1 MERVDYQQL
10 LVQDLVNLDK
20 TGELDYSPWY
30 QRRSVWT
37 TSQKSYLINTLH
49 EQKPIPALY
58 VRYSLD
64 LDRGKTVREVVDGQQ
79 RTRAILE
86 YCRDEFPARHP
97 SAKER
102 RSLSQLSR
110 KQRQEF
116 LLTALPVGYLL
127 GASDSD
133 VIEIFGRINSV
144 SKNLNA
150 QEKRNAQFSGEFKQ
164 FCLQQSASR
173 VEFWR
178 KYHIF
183 TATDIAR
190 MNEVQFISDL
200 TLNLL
205 EGLSNLNQKK
215 LDALYGQFDECFPG
229 SSEMT
234 RRLDRV
240 FDFVVDLGPGAIRDT
255 VFNRQ
260 PLFFSLLIALDSWG
274 KLDSRRAEDALREMD
289 ARYRLESSRQ
299 TAGDREFVVASTA
312 TTQGI
317 QQRRIRHD
325 YICGFLG

>member
-10 LVQDLVNLDK
+10 LIQDLVNLNK
-20 TGELDYSPWY
+20 TRELDYSPWY
-30 QRRSVWT
+30 QRRSVWL

-86 YCRDEFPARHP
+86 YCQDKFPARHP
-97 SAKER
+97 ATGER
-102 RSLSQLSR
+102 RTLSQLSR

-144 SKNLNA
+144 SKSLNA

-164 FCLQQSASR
+164 FCLEQAASR
-173 VEFWR
+173 VDLWR
-178 KYHIF
+178 AYHIF
-183 TATDIAR
+183 TANDIAR
-190 MNEVQFISDL
+190 MNEVQFVSELI
-200 TLNLL
+200 LNFL
-205 EGLSNLNQKK
+205 EGLSDLSQEKLN
-215 LDALYGQFDECFPG
+215 ALYRKFDEHFPCYG
-229 SSEMT
+229 EMT
-234 RRLDRV
+234 HRLDRV
-240 FDFVVDLGPGAIRDT
+240 FDFVIDLNPAVVRDT

-260 PLFFSLLIALDSWG
+260 PLFFSLLVALDSRERLDG
-274 KLDSRRAEDALREMD
+274 KRAEDALREMD
-289 ARYRLESSRQ
+289 ARYRLESGRK
-299 TAGDREFVVASTA
+299 TAADLDFVAASTA
-312 TTQGI
+312 TTQRI
-317 QQRRIRHD
+317 RQRKIRHD

>member
-49 EQKPIPALY
+49 EQKPIPSLY
-58 VRYSLD
+58 VRYALD
-64 LDRGKTVREVVDGQQ
+64 MDRGKTVREVVDGQQ
-79 RTRAILE
+79 RTRAILD
-86 YCRDEFPARHP
+86 YCQDKFPARHP
-97 SAKER
+97 ATRER
-102 RSLSQLSR
+102 RTLSQLSR

-144 SKNLNA
+144 SKSLNA

-164 FCLQQSASR
+164 FCLEQAASR
-173 VEFWR
+173 VDLWR
-178 KYHIF
+178 TYHIF
-183 TATDIAR
+183 SANDIAR

-200 TLNLL
+200 TLNFM
-205 EGLSNLNQKK
+205 EGLSALNQKK
-215 LDALYGQFDECFPG
+215 INALYGQFDECFPRY
-229 SSEMT
+229 SEMT
-234 RRLDRV
+234 HRLDLV
-240 FDFVVDLGPGAIRDT
+240 FDLIVDLDPSAIRDT

-260 PLFFSLLIALDSWG
+260 PIFFSLLMVLNSREN
-274 KLDSRRAEDALREMD
+274 LDSRRVEDALREMD
-289 ARYRLESSRQ
+289 ARYRLESERQ
-299 TAGDREFVVASTA
+299 AVADLEFVAASTA
-312 TTQGI
+312 ATHQM
-317 QQRRIRHD
+317 RHRKIRHD
-325 YICGFLG
+325 YICRFLG

>member
-102 RSLSQLSR
+102 RALSQLSR
-110 KQRQEF
+110 NQRQEF

-164 FCLQQSASR
+164 FCLHQSASR

-178 KYHIF
+178 AYHIF

-200 TLNLL
+200 TLNFM
-205 EGLSNLNQKK
+205 EGLSDLNQKK
-215 LDALYGQFDECFPG
+215 LDALYGQFDECFPS

-240 FDFVVDLGPGAIRDT
+240 FDFVVDLEPSAIRDT

-260 PLFFSLLIALDSWG
+260 PLFFSLLIALDSWKGLDG
-274 KLDSRRAEDALREMD
+274 KKAEDALREMD
-289 ARYRLESSRQ
+289 ARYRLESDRQ
-299 TAGDREFVVASTA
+299 TAADREFVAASTA
-312 TTQGI
+312 TTQRI
-317 QQRRIRHD
+317 RQRRIRHD